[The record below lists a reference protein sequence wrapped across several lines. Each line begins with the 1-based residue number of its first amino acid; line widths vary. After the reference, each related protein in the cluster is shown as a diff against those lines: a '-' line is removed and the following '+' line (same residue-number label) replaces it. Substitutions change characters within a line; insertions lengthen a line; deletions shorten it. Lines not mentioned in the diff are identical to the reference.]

1 MGIYFM
7 VESHNLT
14 MSVPCEQIPKFLSAY
29 CTAIQSNA
37 SWNTITMFFDV
48 SQQTISV
55 SKAVF
60 IHNTVGYNKD
70 VEISQ
75 ASLGR
80 LVKEN
85 DLCPVF
91 FRSTRHFFKT
101 RKMYPSTTSIF
112 NYLFFP
118 SLLSWYYLQ
127 CVSHD
132 KKGHSLEE
140 VDKEVLQSKSKTPLC
155 ITLFLNYF
163 LFCFVLCC
171 CYRCCCCCSN
181 KFAQKLAM

>member
-1 MGIYFM
+1 
-7 VESHNLT
+7 
-14 MSVPCEQIPKFLSAY
+14 MSVPCEQIPKFQCHIVNQYNQMHFGIPLQ
-29 CTAIQSNA
+29 C
-37 SWNTITMFFDV
+37 FFDV
-48 SQQTISV
+48 SQQTITV

-60 IHNTVGYNKD
+60 IHNTVGDDKD
-70 VEISQ
+70 VEMSQ

-91 FRSTRHFFKT
+91 FGLRDIFFKT

-112 NYLFFP
+112 NYFFFP

-127 CVSHD
+127 CVSQD

-140 VDKEVLQSKSKTPLC
+140 IDKEVLQSKSKTR
-155 ITLFLNYF
+155 ITLFLNSF

-171 CYRCCCCCSN
+171 YCYRCCCCCSN